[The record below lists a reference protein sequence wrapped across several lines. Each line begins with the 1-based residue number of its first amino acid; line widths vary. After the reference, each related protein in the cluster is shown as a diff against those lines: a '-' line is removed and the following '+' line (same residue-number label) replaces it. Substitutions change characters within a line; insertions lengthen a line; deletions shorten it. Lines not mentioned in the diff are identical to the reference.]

1 MNFSRIVKYLLT
13 VTAAGF
19 LAYGVTAHAGDNKK
33 PASKPDSAK
42 TEAKAATKA
51 EKKAAEPRTIQLEV
65 TEDGYVPSPVT
76 LQKDVPVVLL
86 VTRKTDKTCA
96 TELVMKDY
104 GINQDLPLNEEV
116 AIKFTPAK
124 SGTLKYGC
132 AMGQMIAGSFVV
144 E

>member
-1 MNFSRIVKYLLT
+1 MNFSRIVKYMLT

-19 LAYGVTAHAGDNKK
+19 LVYGVTAHAGDNKK
-33 PASKPDSAK
+33 PASKPASAK
-42 TEAKAATKA
+42 VAAKA
-51 EKKAAEPRTIQLEV
+51 EKKAQDPRSIKIEV

-76 LQKDVPVVLL
+76 LKKDEPVVLL
-86 VTRKTDKTCA
+86 VTRTTDKTCA

-104 GINQDLPLNEEV
+104 GINQELPLNEEV